1 VIQEVTLTTVEIRN
15 GESGQSLVRRFRRA
29 VSRSGVLR
37 DVRKK
42 RWFVSK
48 SEQRRIERKKSIR
61 RIRRRSHKNNGR

>member
-1 VIQEVTLTTVEIRN
+1 LTTVEIRN

>member
-1 VIQEVTLTTVEIRN
+1 M
-15 GESGQSLVRRFRRA
+15 SRFKRS

-48 SEQRRIERKKSIR
+48 SEQRRLEKKKSIR
-61 RIRRRSHKNNGR
+61 RIRRRSHKNNRN